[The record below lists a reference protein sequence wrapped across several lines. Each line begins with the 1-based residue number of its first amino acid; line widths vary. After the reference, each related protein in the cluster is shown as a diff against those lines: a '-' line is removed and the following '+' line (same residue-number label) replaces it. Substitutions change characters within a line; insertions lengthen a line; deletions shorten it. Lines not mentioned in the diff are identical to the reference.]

1 MSARVVPDEFTA
13 ETTQAVASFETVGSK
28 IVPLSNLH
36 AGDVGVICRLDEEAD
51 ESITHRLQLLG
62 FDCGREVCLI
72 RQAPLS
78 GPMVFRVC
86 DAQMCLR
93 EAQADMIYVRIPDD
107 AAQVVADA
115 EASVA

>member
-1 MSARVVPDEFTA
+1 M
-13 ETTQAVASFETVGSK
+13 
-28 IVPLSNLH
+28 PLSNLH

-115 EASVA
+115 EAIVA